1 MAIALAFIIFIGTY
15 VTQERS
21 YDTFVGD
28 DVYVGSDAEFF
39 SLSGTVKGAVEGR
52 YPDIEAV
59 CRTVGTMSVDG
70 WDLSVSVGD
79 RTMVQNALCVDS
91 NFLSL
96 IPLPMAAGD
105 RKGALEAVGSVI
117 VSQSFANTYFPGG
130 NAVGNGI
137 GITAGGGKT
146 TLTITGVFEDM
157 ERTVLPGCDMIYR
170 LDMLERLLPI

>member
-28 DVYVGSDAEFF
+28 DVYVGSDAELF

-59 CRTVGTMSVDG
+59 CRTVGTMSVNG

-96 IPLPMAAGD
+96 IPLPMAVGD
-105 RKGALEAVGSVI
+105 RKGLW
-117 VSQSFANTYFPGG
+117 
-130 NAVGNGI
+130 
-137 GITAGGGKT
+137 
-146 TLTITGVFEDM
+146 
-157 ERTVLPGCDMIYR
+157 R
-170 LDMLERLLPI
+170 LWARLLSRNRLRIHISPGAMRWATALT

>member
-1 MAIALAFIIFIGTY
+1 M
-15 VTQERS
+15 TQERS
-21 YDTFVGD
+21 YDAFVGD
-28 DVYVGSDAEFF
+28 AVYVGSDAELV
-39 SLSGTVKGAVEGR
+39 SLRGTVTVKGAVEGR
-52 YPDIEAV
+52 YPTIEAV

-117 VSQSFANTYFPGG
+117 V
-130 NAVGNGI
+130 
-137 GITAGGGKT
+137 
-146 TLTITGVFEDM
+146 
-157 ERTVLPGCDMIYR
+157 
-170 LDMLERLLPI
+170 